1 MKSLQKIWLISLL
14 IKLGVAAL
22 LPLSAD
28 EAYYW
33 VWSHN
38 LRLSYFDHPPMVAWL
53 FYAGHFLEGFLNSV
67 RWPAVILGHATLMV
81 WINILK
87 PHVDLEKIKIWIYLA
102 LFSPLIGFGS
112 LIVTPD
118 IAIVFFWSLSILIL
132 QNALFS
138 KKGIDY
144 ALLGAS
150 LGLGFCAKYHI
161 VLFLPFLF
169 LYLIF
174 EKKLKEVQWRW
185 VPLTILFG
193 LLFCAPVIIWNYQ
206 NDFASFQ
213 FQIKHGL
220 ERPDY
225 QFSWTW
231 SYILG
236 QILALFPLIFWAAIT
251 AKVPKRS
258 RLIMYFG
265 WGPLIFFFLTSF
277 KALVEANWPIIA
289 YPAIFAVAL
298 FHPRVRTWTK
308 WTCAFWGTLFVVV
321 LSTLFIPALRNMND
335 KISEPFRLQQMAS
348 LPHDYR
354 PLFANTYQVA
364 SSLWYFSKVPVYK
377 LDGMSRYDFYDT
389 LDGRKPQGDQFYLL
403 KYEGNSL
410 PAWISEQ
417 EWKVS
422 EVKKIAPDFVLLKIE
437 K

>member
-67 RWPAVILGHATLMV
+67 RWPAVILGHTTLMV

-138 KKGIDY
+138 KKAIDY